1 MIDALNDIFS
11 VERVRTDAQSLAN
24 WGCDATRN
32 VAPAPSAIVFPE
44 HADEVV
50 ALVLLANE
58 RGLKLVPSGG
68 RTGLSG
74 GAVASAAEI
83 VVSFDRMNRIVG
95 FDATDRIVRAQAGVV
110 TQALQEFAAE
120 QGLCYPVD
128 FASSGSSQ
136 IGGNIATNAGGIR
149 VIRHGLTRDRVVGLT
164 VVTGSG
170 DLVECNHGLIK
181 NATGYDFRH
190 LMIGSE
196 GTLGLILE
204 AEIRLVAPPEPQT
217 VMVLGVEQFGDILA
231 VLARFQADLSLS
243 AFEFFSELALTKVLA
258 HRQLRRPLVV
268 ATPFYAL
275 LEFDQGDIDSATA
288 VFEACVAQ
296 GLVNDGVLSQ
306 SEAQARDLWQL
317 REGISESIAPFS
329 PYKNDISVK
338 VSQVPQ
344 FLVEVE
350 DVLSDSYPDLEVCW
364 YGHIGDGNLHL
375 NILKPDNLDASV
387 FYERCHRISPR
398 IFEVVERHSGSIS
411 AEHGVGLLK
420 RDSLGYTRTPVER
433 QLMRQLKAVFDPNQV
448 LNPGKLLDTGSG

>member
-1 MIDALNDIFS
+1 MIDALNEIFS
-11 VERVRTDAQSLAN
+11 AERVRIDAQSLAN
-24 WGCDATRN
+24 WGCDATRS

-44 HADEVV
+44 RADEVV
-50 ALVLLANE
+50 ALVLLANQ

-74 GAVASAAEI
+74 GAVANAAEI
-83 VVSFDRMNRIVG
+83 VVSFDRMNRIVE
-95 FDATDRIVRAQAGVV
+95 FNATDRIVRCQAGVV
-110 TQALQEFAAE
+110 TQVLQEFAAD
-120 QGLCYPVD
+120 QGLYYPVD

-170 DLVECNHGLIK
+170 ELVECNHGLTK
-181 NATGYDFRH
+181 NATGYDLRH

-204 AEIRLVAPPEPQT
+204 AEIRLVAPPEPQS
-217 VMVLGVEQFGDILA
+217 VMILGVEQFGDILA
-231 VLARFQADLSLS
+231 VLSRFQADLLLS

-258 HRQLRRPLVV
+258 HRQLRRPLAV
-268 ATPFYAL
+268 AARFYAL
-275 LEFDQGDIDSATA
+275 LEFDQGEIEQATA
-288 VFEACVAQ
+288 AFEACVAQ

-306 SEAQARDLWQL
+306 SEAQARDFWQL

-350 DVLSDSYPDLEVCW
+350 AVVSDSYPDLEICW

-375 NILKPDNLDASV
+375 NILKPDDLDASA

-420 RDSLGYTRTPVER
+420 RDFLGYSRTPVER

-448 LNPGKLLDTGSG
+448 LNPGKLLDTGSS

>member
-1 MIDALNDIFS
+1 MIDALNEIFS
-11 VERVRTDAQSLAN
+11 AERVRIDAQSLAN
-24 WGCDATRN
+24 WGCDATRS

-44 HADEVV
+44 RADEVV
-50 ALVLLANE
+50 ALVLLANQ

-83 VVSFDRMNRIVG
+83 VVSFDRMNRIVE
-95 FDATDRIVRAQAGVV
+95 FNATDRIVRCQAGVV
-110 TQALQEFAAE
+110 TQVLQEFAAD
-120 QGLCYPVD
+120 QGLYYPVD

-170 DLVECNHGLIK
+170 ELVECNHGLTK
-181 NATGYDFRH
+181 NATGYDLRH
-190 LMIGSE
+190 LMVGSE

-204 AEIRLVAPPEPQT
+204 AEIRLVAPPEPQA

-231 VLARFQADLSLS
+231 VLSRFQADLSLS

-258 HRQLRRPLVV
+258 HRQLRRPLAV
-268 ATPFYAL
+268 AARFYAL
-275 LEFDQGDIDSATA
+275 LEFDQGEIEQATA
-288 VFEACVAQ
+288 AFEACVAQ

-306 SEAQARDLWQL
+306 SEAQARDFWQL

-350 DVLSDSYPDLEVCW
+350 AVVRDSYADLEICW

-375 NILKPDNLDASV
+375 NILKPDDLDASA

-420 RDSLGYTRTPVER
+420 RDFLGYSRTPVER

-448 LNPGKLLDTGSG
+448 LNPGKLLDTGSS